1 MAKTIA
7 RRDGDTKRNAEFA
20 RLHDLGL
27 SYSQIAALH
36 GTTRSAVAGAIRRY
50 TKPEAVFNYYRRG
63 ADLKREVTNAKR
75 RRRLQAILVS
85 ACPRTDRDRKII
97 SLYADGAST
106 YEIAAEIGM
115 SHEWVRKAIIRCCG
129 EQTYREIMAA

>member
-7 RRDGDTKRNAEFA
+7 RRQANDKRNAEFV

-50 TKPEAVFNYYRRG
+50 TKPDAVFDYYRYG
-63 ADLKREVTNAKR
+63 ASLRRETKAKR
-75 RRRLQAILVS
+75 IRRGMAILEK
-85 ACPRTDRDRKII
+85 ANPRTDRDRKII

-106 YEIAAEIGM
+106 YEIAAEIGY
-115 SHEWVRKAIIRCCG
+115 SHEYVRRTIIRCCG
-129 EQTYREIMAA
+129 DQTYREIMAA